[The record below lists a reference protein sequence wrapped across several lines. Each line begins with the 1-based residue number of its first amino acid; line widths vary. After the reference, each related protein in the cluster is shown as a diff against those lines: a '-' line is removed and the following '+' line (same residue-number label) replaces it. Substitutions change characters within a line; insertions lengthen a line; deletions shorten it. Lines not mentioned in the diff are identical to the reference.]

1 MIRLNIK
8 KDSKVKVKSFTNLT
22 DLQVYCRKLCF
33 FLGEN
38 DAHNFISEADTLGRK
53 IWNTNVG
60 QSFKTDLGEIIS
72 ISGKSRAGHVMLGD
86 K

>member
-1 MIRLNIK
+1 MIRINIK
-8 KDSKVKVKSFTNLT
+8 TGTKVQVKSFTNLT
-22 DLQVYCRKLCF
+22 DLQIYCRELC
-33 FLGEN
+33 LLVSDN
-38 DAHNFISEADTLGRK
+38 YNILNHEAIMLGRK

-60 QSFKTDLGEIIS
+60 KSFKTDLGEIIS